1 MEITLDTQDIVE
13 TLVTRQAQLNL
24 EARVKEWEGLKIPL
38 EECKQY
44 TKQAFINLN

>member
-1 MEITLDTQDIVE
+1 MIITLDKEDIVE
-13 TLVTRQAQLNL
+13 TLVTRQAQINL
-24 EARVKEWEGLKIPL
+24 DARIKEWEGLRIPL